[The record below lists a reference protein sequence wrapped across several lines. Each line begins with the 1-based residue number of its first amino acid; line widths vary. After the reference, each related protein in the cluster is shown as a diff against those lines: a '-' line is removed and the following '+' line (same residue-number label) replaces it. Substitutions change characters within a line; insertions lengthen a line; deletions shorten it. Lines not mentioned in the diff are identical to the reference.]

1 MSNKNLKYKI
11 LLAGGGSMGHTIP
24 AISVAEEIRRKGID
38 AEFLFVGSNPKV
50 EKQFVTNSKIAYKSV
65 LSGKL
70 RRYFSLKN
78 IFDFF
83 KFVIGIIKAF
93 FIVSSFK
100 PDIVFCKGG
109 YAALPATL
117 VAGWKKIPIVVHESD
132 STPGLA
138 NKIVAKKAVAVCV
151 AFENMEKFYP
161 GIKVVLTGNPIREQ
175 ITRGDK
181 NRAIKEFGLT
191 QDKPVLFFTVASSS
205 AVNFSN
211 TVIESAPR
219 LLSKF
224 QIIQQCGAMNYNL
237 VQKRVRDIFGEK
249 DVVWDLV
256 DTRIDIKGDRHY
268 CILPTMRESMAD
280 AYAVADL
287 VIARSSAST
296 AFELA
301 LLGKPALF
309 IPLPVGD
316 SRGDQVFN
324 AKYFQERGAA
334 EVIESRELSAETLEN
349 KILEIFESPDKL
361 KNMSENIK
369 KLAQTNGAKN
379 IAEVIISTLQKNV

>member
-1 MSNKNLKYKI
+1 MSNQNLKYKI

-24 AISVAEEIRRKGID
+24 AISVAEEIRKKRINV
-38 AEFLFVGSNPKV
+38 EFLFVGSNPRV
-50 EKQFVTNSKIAYKSV
+50 EKQFVINSNIQYKSV
-65 LSGKL
+65 PSGKL

-78 IFDFF
+78 IFDLF
-83 KFVIGIIKAF
+83 KFVLGIIKSF

-109 YAALPATL
+109 YAALPTTL
-117 VAGWKKIPIVVHESD
+117 VAGWRKIPIVVHESD

-138 NKIVAKKAVAVCV
+138 NKIAAKKAVAVCV
-151 AFENMEKFYP
+151 AFENMERFYP
-161 GIKVVLTGNPIREQ
+161 GIKVFLTGNPIREQ

-181 NRAIKEFGLT
+181 TKAIKEFGLT

-205 AVNFSN
+205 AVNFSKV
-211 TVIESAPR
+211 VIESAPR

-237 VQKRVRDIFGEK
+237 VQKRLRDIFGEK

-268 CILPTMRESMAD
+268 CILPTMRENMTD
-280 AYAVADL
+280 AYAIADL

-309 IPLPVGD
+309 IPLPTGD

-324 AKYFQERGAA
+324 AKYFQERGAG
-334 EVIESRELSAETLEN
+334 EVIESKKLDAEKLEK
-349 KILEIFESPDKL
+349 KILEIFETPGKL
-361 KNMSENIK
+361 NSMSQNMK

-379 IAEVIISTLQKNV
+379 IAEVIISNLQKNV